1 MITETSVIARNTDH
15 VSCDLDGETVLMSVE
30 TGKYYGMDP
39 VASRIW
45 ELIETPASVA
55 AICTQL
61 TDEFDVAAARCRE
74 DVLDFVSALAE
85 EGLVEV
91 GEAE

>member
-1 MITETSVIARNTDH
+1 
-15 VSCDLDGETVLMSVE
+15 MSVE

-45 ELIETPASVA
+45 ELIETPASVE
-55 AICTQL
+55 AICAQL
-61 TDEFDVAAARCRE
+61 TDEFEVTAARCRK

-91 GEAE
+91 EGAS